1 MDFQLT
7 DAQRAVQTMV
17 RSFAE
22 REIRPLARHFD
33 ECGEFPWELVKKMAP
48 LGLLGMIF
56 PEEYGGAGMDFVS
69 YILALEEIARQDGG
83 TVLTVA
89 SHTSLCSSHIY
100 LFGSEAQKQK
110 YLVPLARGEK
120 LGAWALTEPG
130 SGSDAAGL
138 QTTAVRKGDRF
149 ILNGSK
155 DFITQGTVAGVYV
168 VLAITDRSRGKQGI
182 SAFILEKETPGF
194 RPGRREEKLGLHS
207 SDTAQL
213 ILEDAEVPVENL
225 VGELHHGF
233 LDILKILDGGR
244 IGIAAMAVGLA
255 RGALE
260 ESVKYS
266 KERQQFGRP
275 ISQFQAIQWKLA
287 DMATEI
293 EAARLLTLRAA
304 SRRERGLSTTKE
316 SAMAKLFASEVGM
329 RACNAAIQIHG
340 GYGYL
345 RDYPVERYFRDV
357 KLTEIGEGTSEV
369 QRLII
374 SRELLGREWV
384 LPSPVTCASETD
396 AWLRNKGLI
405 PICEGWNE
413 SARRRS
419 PA

>member
-7 DAQRAVQTMV
+7 DAQRAVQRMV
-17 RSFAE
+17 RDFAE
-22 REIRPLARHFD
+22 REIRPLARHYD
-33 ECGEFPWELVKKMAP
+33 ERSEFPWEIVKKMAP

-56 PEEYGGAGMDFVS
+56 PEEHGGAGMDFVS

-89 SHTSLCSSHIY
+89 SHTSLCSNHIF
-100 LFGSEAQKQK
+100 LFGSEAQKRR
-110 YLVPLARGEK
+110 YLVPLAHGEM

-149 ILNGSK
+149 ILNGTKS
-155 DFITQGTVAGVYV
+155 FITQGTVASVYV
-168 VLAITDRSRGKQGI
+168 VMAITDRARGKDGI

-194 RPGRREEKLGLHS
+194 RPGKREEKLGLHS

-213 ILEDAEVPVENL
+213 ILEDAEVPAGNL
-225 VGELHHGF
+225 LGELHHGF
-233 LDILKILDGGR
+233 QDILQILDGGR

-275 ISQFQAIQWKLA
+275 IGQFQAIQWKLA

-304 SRRERGLSTTKE
+304 SRRDRGQPTTKE
-316 SAMAKLFASEVGM
+316 AAMAKLFASEVGM
-329 RACNAAIQIHG
+329 RACTAAIQIHG

-374 SRELLGREWV
+374 SRELLGREWM
-384 LPSPVTCASETD
+384 
-396 AWLRNKGLI
+396 
-405 PICEGWNE
+405 
-413 SARRRS
+413 
-419 PA
+419 

>member
-7 DAQRAVQTMV
+7 DAQRAVRAMV
-17 RSFAE
+17 RGFAE
-22 REIRPLARHFD
+22 REIRPLARHYD
-33 ECGEFPWELVKKMAP
+33 ERDEFPWEIVKKMAS

-56 PEEYGGAGMDFVS
+56 PEEYGGAGMDYVS

-83 TVLTVA
+83 VVLTVA
-89 SHTSLCSSHIY
+89 SHTSLCSNHIY

-110 YLVPLARGEK
+110 YLVPLAQGEK

-138 QTTAVRKGDRF
+138 QTRAVRKDDRF
-149 ILNGSK
+149 ILNGTK
-155 DFITQGTVAGVYV
+155 NFITQGTVASVYV
-168 VLAITDRSRGKQGI
+168 VMAITDRTRGKQGI
-182 SAFILEKETPGF
+182 SAFILDKETAGF
-194 RPGRREEKLGLHS
+194 RPGKREEKLGLRS

-213 ILEDAEVPVENL
+213 ILEDAEVPAENL
-225 VGELHHGF
+225 LGELHHGF
-233 LDILKILDGGR
+233 LDTLGILDGGR

-260 ESVKYS
+260 ESIKYS

-293 EAARLLTLRAA
+293 EGARLLTLRAA

-316 SAMAKLFASEVGM
+316 AAMAKLFASEVGM
-329 RACNAAIQIHG
+329 RACTAAIQIHG

-374 SRELLGREWV
+374 SREILGRGWV
-384 LPSPVTCASETD
+384 
-396 AWLRNKGLI
+396 
-405 PICEGWNE
+405 
-413 SARRRS
+413 
-419 PA
+419 

>member
-7 DAQRAVQTMV
+7 DAQRAVRAMV
-17 RSFAE
+17 RGFAE
-22 REIRPLARHFD
+22 REIRPLARHYD
-33 ECGEFPWELVKKMAP
+33 ERDEFPWEIVKKMAS

-56 PEEYGGAGMDFVS
+56 PEEYGGAGMDYVS

-83 TVLTVA
+83 VVLTVA
-89 SHTSLCSSHIY
+89 SHTSLCSNHIY

-110 YLVPLARGEK
+110 YLVPLAQGEK

-130 SGSDAAGL
+130 SGSDAAGI
-138 QTTAVRKGDRF
+138 QTRAVRKDDRY
-149 ILNGSK
+149 ILNGTK
-155 DFITQGTVAGVYV
+155 NFITQGTVASVYV
-168 VLAITDRSRGKQGI
+168 VMAITDRTRGKQGI
-182 SAFILEKETPGF
+182 SAFILDKETAGF
-194 RPGRREEKLGLHS
+194 RPGKREEKLGLHS

-213 ILEDAEVPVENL
+213 ILEDAEVPAENL
-225 VGELHHGF
+225 LGELHHGF
-233 LDILKILDGGR
+233 LDTLGILDGGR

-255 RGALE
+255 RGAME
-260 ESVKYS
+260 ESIKYS

-304 SRRERGLSTTKE
+304 SRRDRGLPTTKE
-316 SAMAKLFASEVGM
+316 ASMAKLFASEVGM
-329 RACNAAIQIHG
+329 RACTAAIQIHG

-374 SRELLGREWV
+374 SREILGRGWV
-384 LPSPVTCASETD
+384 
-396 AWLRNKGLI
+396 
-405 PICEGWNE
+405 
-413 SARRRS
+413 
-419 PA
+419 

>member
-7 DAQRAVQTMV
+7 DAQRAVQVMV
-17 RSFAE
+17 RDFAE
-22 REIRPLARHFD
+22 REIRPVARHYD
-33 ECGEFPWELVKKMAP
+33 EREEFPWEIVKKMAP

-83 TVLTVA
+83 MVLTVA
-89 SHTSLCSSHIY
+89 SHTSLCSSHIF
-100 LFGSEAQKQK
+100 LFGNEAQRGK

-130 SGSDAAGL
+130 SGSDASAL
-138 QTTAVRKGDRF
+138 QTTAVRKGDHF
-149 ILNGSK
+149 ILNGTKS
-155 DFITQGTVAGVYV
+155 FITQGTVAGVYV
-168 VLAITDRSRGKQGI
+168 VMAITDRSRGKQGI

-213 ILEDAEVPVENL
+213 ILEDAEVPAENL

-233 LDILKILDGGR
+233 LDTRKILDGGR

-260 ESVKYS
+260 ESIKYS

-304 SRRERGLSTTKE
+304 SLRDRGLPTTKE
-316 SAMAKLFASEVGM
+316 AAMAKLFASEVGM
-329 RACNAAIQIHG
+329 RACTAAIQIHG

-374 SRELLGREWV
+374 SRELLGR
-384 LPSPVTCASETD
+384 
-396 AWLRNKGLI
+396 
-405 PICEGWNE
+405 GWI
-413 SARRRS
+413 
-419 PA
+419 